1 MILACNGYPMMT
13 STTGPRRTLALRS
26 RPTTGFT
33 IQHGGFEKWKK
44 KTFQAGCRMM
54 PLAFRT
60 LTVGHALAHSSLE
73 DEIAQHERDSFDG
86 YVARSLPRGLVE
98 S

>member
-1 MILACNGYPMMT
+1 ML
-13 STTGPRRTLALRS
+13 PR
-26 RPTTGFT
+26 
-33 IQHGGFEKWKK
+33 
-44 KTFQAGCRMM
+44 
-54 PLAFRT
+54 AFRT